1 MLDANLGQ
9 STDPS
14 YLIEIAISSPRLA
27 FDGTLQLLLCC
38 ASVTLLGS
46 KVSTWF
52 GPLRRISIKPLVI
65 KAVHCVVQGVQV
77 SAVDCDEH
85 RMLHSHCQVRY
96 ES

>member
-46 KVSTWF
+46 TWL
-52 GPLRRISIKPLVI
+52 GPLRHISIKPLVI
-65 KAVHCVVQGVQV
+65 KAVHCVVQRVQV